1 MHGLNTIK
9 RLNRTEQDFVDHIL
23 ATPTP
28 EVNLL
33 QVWQEWKEQ
42 EQVKP
47 CLTLADSEKQSAPAN
62 STEHVG
68 H

>member
-1 MHGLNTIK
+1 MHGLNIIK

-33 QVWQEWKEQ
+33 QVWQEWKALEQ
-42 EQVKP
+42 QE
-47 CLTLADSEKQSAPAN
+47 SAKVINEDTAKV
-62 STEHVG
+62 SV
-68 H
+68 